1 MHSAEA
7 CPSGTKEADP
17 KKGWR
22 WIWSGVMWENIFHIG
37 LGGHTHTKKIYM
49 KSRVIVYT
57 HTHRDTT
64 ILFIYVIMMASSCRH
79 PSFES
84 LYVSI
89 PPPLANEDE
98 SVLIIC
104 KSNPFTKN
112 GALFGNSNLNQLA
125 PIFGI
130 PFFSKKKFV
139 EKLTLWYLYLFK
151 KWSEAVDPPLPIE
164 TIQLSTISISKI
176 DY

>member
-1 MHSAEA
+1 
-7 CPSGTKEADP
+7 
-17 KKGWR
+17 
-22 WIWSGVMWENIFHIG
+22 
-37 LGGHTHTKKIYM
+37 
-49 KSRVIVYT
+49 
-57 HTHRDTT
+57 
-64 ILFIYVIMMASSCRH
+64 MMASSCRH

-112 GALFGNSNLNQLA
+112 GALLGNSNLNQLA

-130 PFFSKKKFV
+130 PFFPKKKFV

-151 KWSEAVDPPLPIE
+151 K
-164 TIQLSTISISKI
+164 
-176 DY
+176 

>member
-1 MHSAEA
+1 MTLNLIRRHVRKYLSYRVGGTHTHIKILYEK
-7 CPSGTKEADP
+7 SGYS
-17 KKGWR
+17 
-22 WIWSGVMWENIFHIG
+22 I
-37 LGGHTHTKKIYM
+37 HTHTE
-49 KSRVIVYT
+49 
-57 HTHRDTT
+57 RDTT

-125 PIFGI
+125 PIFSI
-130 PFFSKKKFV
+130 PFFQSKNLLKN
-139 EKLTLWYLYLFK
+139 
-151 KWSEAVDPPLPIE
+151 
-164 TIQLSTISISKI
+164 
-176 DY
+176 

>member
-1 MHSAEA
+1 
-7 CPSGTKEADP
+7 
-17 KKGWR
+17 
-22 WIWSGVMWENIFHIG
+22 
-37 LGGHTHTKKIYM
+37 
-49 KSRVIVYT
+49 
-57 HTHRDTT
+57 
-64 ILFIYVIMMASSCRH
+64 MMASSCRH

-130 PFFSKKKFV
+130 PFFFPKKNFV
-139 EKLTLWYLYLFK
+139 EKLTLWSLYLFK
-151 KWSEAVDPPLPIE
+151 K
-164 TIQLSTISISKI
+164 
-176 DY
+176 